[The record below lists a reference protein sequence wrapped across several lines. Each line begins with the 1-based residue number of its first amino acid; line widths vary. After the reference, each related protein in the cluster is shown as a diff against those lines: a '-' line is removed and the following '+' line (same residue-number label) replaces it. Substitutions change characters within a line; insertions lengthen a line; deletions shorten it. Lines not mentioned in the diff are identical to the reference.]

1 MSKQFRFATR
11 TDIGHL
17 RKNNEDAVVDPES
30 TPTEEKALLQHG
42 WLFIVADGMGG
53 AQAGEVASNLATETI
68 HRLFYQAP
76 SRMPRREALDR
87 AVRSANQVV
96 YERSQQDPAL
106 SGMGTTATAVAI
118 QNRYVTI
125 AQVGDSRCYLCQKS
139 HLQQITRDHSYVQEM
154 LDRGFLTPEEARDH
168 PYRNRITRVLG
179 TSSTVEPDLFDLL
192 LHPGDTLLLCSDGLT
207 GELPDEEIE
216 AILVN
221 AANPA
226 EAADRLV
233 ETALLKEGRDNI
245 SVIVIQTDPHNTLLF
260 KDSIGSL
267 FRKIGQA
274 VSGKKRDR

>member
-1 MSKQFRFATR
+1 M
-11 TDIGHL
+11 H
-17 RKNNEDAVVDPES
+17 DPERI
-30 TPTEEKALLQHG
+30 PTEEKALLRHG

-76 SRMPRREALDR
+76 ASMSRRESLDR
-87 AVRSANQVV
+87 AVRSANQAV
-96 YERSQQDPAL
+96 YERSEQDPAL
-106 SGMGTTATAVAI
+106 SGMGTTVTAVVI
-118 QNRYVTI
+118 QDRHVTI
-125 AQVGDSRCYLCQKS
+125 AQVGDSRCYLCRKS

-179 TSSTVEPDLFDLL
+179 TGSTVEPDLFDLL

-207 GELPDEEIE
+207 GELLDEEIE
-216 AILVN
+216 AILVH
-221 AANPA
+221 AVNPV

-233 ETALLKEGRDNI
+233 KAALLKEGRDNI
-245 SVIVIQTDPHNTLLF
+245 SVIVIQTDPHGPLLLE
-260 KDSIGSL
+260 DRIGTL

-274 VSGKKRDR
+274 LSGRKGDR